1 MVYACYIPA
10 ILASAS
16 ATSYWLGTW
25 FNQDGQQFIMNN
37 HGNDYCNK
45 EGINMAWAW
54 FEGQNIFV
62 AYSKEVAPENA
73 IEVPDSITPQD
84 LVVENGQLRLK
95 TEQERLN
102 EIKQYK
108 LQELKTYMANL
119 LAQTDWVIAKL
130 QSMVNEGWAD
140 EEIQAERQKYE
151 PVFKQRREIREW
163 AEQMKK
169 LIKEAKTVDEVLS
182 LEIVFKENME
192 GR

>member
-1 MVYACYIPA
+1 
-10 ILASAS
+10 
-16 ATSYWLGTW
+16 
-25 FNQDGQQFIMNN
+25 
-37 HGNDYCNK
+37 
-45 EGINMAWAW
+45 MAWAW

-62 AYSKEVAPENA
+62 AYSKDIAPENA

-84 LVVENGQLRLK
+84 LVVDKETGKLRLK
-95 TEQERLN
+95 TEEEKLN
-102 EIKQYK
+102 EAKQYK
-108 LQELKTYMANL
+108 LQELKTYMADL
-119 LAQTDWVIAKL
+119 LAQTDWVIVKL
-130 QSMVNEGWAD
+130 QSMANEGWAD

-169 LIKEAKTVDEVLS
+169 LIKDAKTVDEVLS